1 MKMYIISFLT
11 LIIVEC
17 ANIFSSGKSVPYQGE
32 LSSDSDVLWPIGVI
46 PGDIYESVDIEFTV
60 NYRSEL
66 CSQCKPNIATCCP
79 RILIFTEDVLPR
91 NTFEA
96 LSCEEKLV
104 NFTSRPDFN
113 NVNIL
118 LSTSADSSGCRE
130 QSQGIVICERT
141 REKKLSFASAVSKLY
156 SITFGTCDSL
166 AGVHLNYSVT
176 LTNVT
181 NHHCENLTIPVCR
194 SHYDKVLMP
203 GTLGYPSQDAAS
215 QVATS
220 ALVGLVEKFRERY
233 QYPTEFS
240 CFSAFPECKN
250 DQRYFPCRLMCLQ
263 LKQGCEDFLEE
274 EEVRFSCNN
283 YKDSVD
289 PNECFLSRV
298 QCPKDQKVPYAKI
311 YQNGTYLDDEITV
324 KCNTGYKLEGNQTLR
339 CLPNGKWNDTLPECK
354 PLPTSFTQYIIIAV
368 VIVIVVLSTISVVL
382 YYRKWKKKPKITKY
396 TGLLKYDI
404 FVSYSS
410 LDNTFAEEKLL
421 EILEEKQKVP
431 FKLCLHERD
440 FIPGYHITDNIMS
453 SIENSAIFLVILS
466 RNYINS
472 SWCMYEFKQAYNR
485 MIHERLHPCSFI
497 MVMMENIPKKELPTS
512 VRGYILTCNYIK
524 YDQPSFWKKL
534 LNTLN
539 EARNNLLNDSPKTHG
554 GETGDATIAC

>member
-1 MKMYIISFLT
+1 MYIISFFT
-11 LIIVEC
+11 LIVVEC
-17 ANIFSSGKSVPYQGE
+17 ANIVSSGQSVTYQGE
-32 LSSDSDVLWPIGVI
+32 LSSDSDVLWPTGVI

-79 RILIFTEDVLPR
+79 RILIFTWDVLPR

-96 LSCEEKLV
+96 LSCEEKFV
-104 NFTSRPDFN
+104 NFTGRSDFN
-113 NVNIL
+113 NWNIL

-130 QSQGIVICERT
+130 QSQGTVICERT
-141 REKKLSFASAVSKLY
+141 REKKLSFSAAVSKLF
-156 SITFGTCDSL
+156 SVSFGTCDSL

-181 NHHCENLTIPVCR
+181 NQDCEDLTIPVC
-194 SHYDKVLMP
+194 SLHYDKVLMP

-215 QVATS
+215 QVVTTTIAAFVATF
-220 ALVGLVEKFRERY
+220 AECYRY
-233 QYPTEFS
+233 PIEFA
-240 CFSAFPECKN
+240 CLSAFPECRN
-250 DQRYFPCRLMCLQ
+250 GQRYFPCRLMCLQ

-298 QCPKDQKVPYAKI
+298 QCPKDQKVPFAKI

-324 KCNTGYKLEGNQTLR
+324 KCNAGYKLEGNHTLR
-339 CLPNGKWNDTLPECK
+339 CLPNGKWNDTLPKCK
-354 PLPTSFTQYIIIAV
+354 PLSTSFTEYIIIAA
-368 VIVIVVLSTISVVL
+368 VIVIVIVSATISAIL
-382 YYRKWKKKPKITKY
+382 YYRKWKKKPKIKKH

-440 FIPGYHITDNIMS
+440 FMPGHYIHDNIMS
-453 SIENSAIFLVILS
+453 SIENSAICLVILS

-472 SWCMYEFKQAYNR
+472 SWCMHEFQLAYGR
-485 MIHERLHPCSFI
+485 MIEERLDPCSLI
-497 MVMMENIPKKELPTS
+497 MVMMESIPRKELPES
-512 VRGYILTCNYIK
+512 VKGYILTCNYIK
-524 YDQPSFWKKL
+524 YDQPSFWDKL

-539 EARNNLLNDSPKTHG
+539 EARNNLVKDSPKTQG
-554 GETGDATIAC
+554 GTTTTVAC